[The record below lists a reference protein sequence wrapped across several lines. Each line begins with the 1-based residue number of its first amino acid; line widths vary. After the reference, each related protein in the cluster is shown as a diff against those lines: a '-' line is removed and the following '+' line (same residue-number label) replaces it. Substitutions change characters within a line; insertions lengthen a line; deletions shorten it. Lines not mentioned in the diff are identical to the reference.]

1 MKKIVASLVTSLALI
16 GAAPVYAQ
24 TPAVAAAAAVAA
36 DPAATAAA
44 HELFESMNYRTMMVG
59 AMQQMA
65 QGMGAAMR
73 GGAEAAIKNNSRLS
87 ADEKQ
92 KALAKMEAE
101 LPGAVKAMQDVISD
115 PTLVD
120 DILAETVPLYART
133 FSAAE
138 LKQITAFYRT
148 PVGAKMLASMPKL
161 MGEGMQIGQQIVQR
175 RIGPMLQKM
184 QQAQ

>member
-1 MKKIVASLVTSLALI
+1 MKKILTTLVVSLALI

-24 TPAVAAAAAVAA
+24 APAA
-36 DPAATAAA
+36 DAAATAAA
-44 HELFESMNYRTMMVG
+44 HELFDSMNYRAMMVG
-59 AMQQMA
+59 AMQQMS
-65 QGMGAAMR
+65 QGLGASMR
-73 GGAEAAIKNNSRLS
+73 AGAEAAIRNNPKLS
-87 ADEKQ
+87 ADDKQ
-92 KALAKMEAE
+92 KALVNMEAE
-101 LPGAVKAMQDVISD
+101 LPGAIKAMQDVISD
-115 PTLVD
+115 PALVD

-161 MGEGMQIGQQIVQR
+161 MGEGMQIGQKIVER

-184 QQAQ
+184 QQNAK